1 MLNYKVM
8 LILPTIPKIPLT
20 LIGYSH
26 SSSSFS
32 LKTQKPLK
40 LPEIDNP
47 QKSLS
52 LSSIFTWN
60 HSLSRIFEETV
71 EGSSEEGR
79 KEKEKSPELTEFTPK
94 SQKPKSQGNFFCQMK
109 CDSGYFFDISGLFR
123 GSSPCYGIFS
133 GFLHNGLDEL
143 DRGSIVDS
151 IEILS

>member
-1 MLNYKVM
+1 MLNYEVM

-47 QKSLS
+47 LTLSHFHLKSL
-52 LSSIFTWN
+52 
-60 HSLSRIFEETV
+60 SLSRIFEETV

-79 KEKEKSPELTEFTPK
+79 KEKEKSPE
-94 SQKPKSQGNFFCQMK
+94 
-109 CDSGYFFDISGLFR
+109 
-123 GSSPCYGIFS
+123 
-133 GFLHNGLDEL
+133 
-143 DRGSIVDS
+143 
-151 IEILS
+151 